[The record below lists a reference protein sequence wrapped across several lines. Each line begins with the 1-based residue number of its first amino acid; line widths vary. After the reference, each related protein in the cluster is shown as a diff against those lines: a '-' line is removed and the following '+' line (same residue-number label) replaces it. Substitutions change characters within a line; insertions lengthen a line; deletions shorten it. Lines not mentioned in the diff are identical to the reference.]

1 MINIV
6 IDYLGEGLAPL
17 LQGLGREP
25 GKAAEILGQES
36 GREAGAAPSCH
47 SSFVGSDNRHLWTE
61 PPTPTR
67 LQSPYPTL
75 APVCA
80 HTQTETLDPGG

>member
-25 GKAAEILGQES
+25 GKAAEILGQGS
-36 GREAGAAPSCH
+36 GREAGAAPELSLLIC
-47 SSFVGSDNRHLWTE
+47 RE
-61 PPTPTR
+61 
-67 LQSPYPTL
+67 
-75 APVCA
+75 
-80 HTQTETLDPGG
+80 